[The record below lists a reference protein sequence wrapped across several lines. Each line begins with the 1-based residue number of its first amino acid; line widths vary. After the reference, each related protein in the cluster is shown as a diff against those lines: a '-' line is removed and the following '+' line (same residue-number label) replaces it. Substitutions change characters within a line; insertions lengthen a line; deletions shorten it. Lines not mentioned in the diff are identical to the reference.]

1 MSYQVLY
8 RAWRPGTFSE
18 ICGQDAVVRTLRRQV
33 VSGRI
38 AHAYLFCGTRGT
50 GKTTAS
56 KVLAKAINCLN
67 PQNGDPCGECEIC
80 RALQAENCMDVVEI
94 DAASNNGVDEIRDLR
109 EKIKYPPSVTRYKVY
124 IIDEVHM
131 LSTGAFNAL
140 LKTLEEPP
148 KHAVFILATT
158 EPQKLPATILSRC
171 QRFDFHRISVDV
183 IVQRMKVVL
192 SGIGREAEDEALSEI
207 ARAAEGAM
215 RDALSLLD
223 CCLSYTDGAVT
234 LQLARNVLGTAGRAF
249 MFEFADAMIDFNSA
263 RCLQL
268 IADAM
273 NQGCDP
279 QVFMRDTV
287 AHLRAL
293 MLAGAVQD
301 VSALLEVT
309 PEDAQRYAEQ
319 AARVPSTRLARLM
332 DLFMRAEPDMKWA
345 TRPRTVL
352 ELAAVRA
359 CHPEQEAD
367 ATLDERLARMEKL
380 LEGGAV
386 PSAKPAPAKSPE
398 PAKPKAAPAKPA
410 ASGAAPA
417 VPPQPYLDALEK
429 VGAEVASI
437 RPTLP
442 SMQFMSFDGNVVV
455 VQFSKKQMM
464 HMKMLERKKDVLEG
478 ALSDA
483 FGQPVALRMQL
494 EGEVSAKA
502 PALSTVAKR
511 TIEQSYDIFGRE
523 NINLEEN

>member
-18 ICGQDAVVRTLRRQV
+18 IVGQDAVVKTLRRQV
-33 VSGRI
+33 LTDRI

-56 KVLAKAINCLN
+56 KVLAKAINCLA
-67 PQNGDPCGECEIC
+67 PVNGDPCGQCEVC
-80 RALQAENCMDVVEI
+80 RALQEESCMDVVEI

-109 EKIKYPPSVTRYKVY
+109 EKIKYPPSVTKYKVY

-171 QRFDFHRISVDV
+171 QRFDFHRISVET
-183 IVQRMKVVL
+183 IVDRMMVVL
-192 SGIGREAEDEALSEI
+192 GGIGREAEEDALYEI

-234 LQLARNVLGTAGRAF
+234 LQLARDVLGTAGRAF
-249 MFEFADAMIDFNSA
+249 MFDFADALIDFDTA
-263 RCLQL
+263 RSLML
-268 IADAM
+268 INEMM
-273 NQGCDP
+273 NKGCDP

-293 MLAGAVQD
+293 LLAGAVGD
-301 VSALLEVT
+301 IAPLLEIT
-309 PEDAQRYAEQ
+309 PEDSARFVEQSKKIDSQRL
-319 AARVPSTRLARLM
+319 SRLM

-359 CHPEQEAD
+359 CHPESEKD
-367 ATLDERLARMEKL
+367 ASLSERMSRMENML
-380 LEGGAV
+380 ANGVTVA
-386 PSAKPAPAKSPE
+386 AAPAQKKVEEKPKPIE
-398 PAKPKAAPAKPA
+398 KPKAEPTKARQEIT
-410 ASGAAPA
+410 
-417 VPPQPYLDALEK
+417 PPQEYLAALEK
-429 VGAEVASI
+429 VGEETPSI
-437 RPTLP
+437 RAALP
-442 SMQFMSFDGNVVV
+442 SMRFVGFDGSTVTVE
-455 VQFSKKQMM
+455 FSKKQMM
-464 HMKMLERKKDVLEG
+464 HMKMLERKKTIFDG
-478 ALSDA
+478 AFSDA
-483 FGQPVALRMQL
+483 FGQPVSIRFTL
-494 EGEVSAKA
+494 EGEKASAPK
-502 PALSTVAKR
+502 TTNVAKR
-511 TIEQSYDIFGRE
+511 VIEESYDVFGRE
-523 NINLEEN
+523 MIDLQE

>member
-33 VSGRI
+33 LTDRI

-56 KVLAKAINCLN
+56 KVLAKAINCLHPN
-67 PQNGDPCGECEIC
+67 NGDPCGECEVC
-80 RALQAENCMDVVEI
+80 QALQAENCMDVVEI

-109 EKIKYPPSVTRYKVY
+109 EKIKYPPSVTKYKVY

-171 QRFDFHRISVDV
+171 QRFDFHRISVET
-183 IVQRMKVVL
+183 IVDRMMVVL
-192 SGIGREAEDEALSEI
+192 GGIGREAEDDALYEI

-234 LQLARNVLGTAGRAF
+234 LQLARDVLGTAGRAF
-249 MFEFADAMIDFNSA
+249 MFDFADALIDFDTA
-263 RCLQL
+263 RTLML
-268 IADAM
+268 INEMM
-273 NQGCDP
+273 NKGCDP

-287 AHLRAL
+287 AHLRGL
-293 MLAGAVQD
+293 MLAAAVGD
-301 VSALLEVT
+301 IADLLEIT
-309 PEDAQRYAEQ
+309 PEDSARFVEQ
-319 AARVPSTRLARLM
+319 SKRIDSVRLARLM

-359 CHPEQEAD
+359 CHPE
-367 ATLDERLARMEKL
+367 DEKDSALTERMARMEKL
-380 LEGGAV
+380 LENGVAV
-386 PSAKPAPAKSPE
+386 APAPAKKAPE
-398 PAKPKAAPAKPA
+398 PAPAPAEAPKPAPVKAAPA
-410 ASGAAPA
+410 
-417 VPPQPYLDALEK
+417 VTPPPEYHSALDK
-429 VGAEVASI
+429 VAEDNPSI
-437 RPTLP
+437 RAALP
-442 SMQFMSFDGNVVV
+442 SMRFTGFDGSVVSV
-455 VQFSKKQMM
+455 EFSKKTMM
-464 HMKMLERKKDVLEG
+464 HLKMLERKKTLFDA

-483 FGQPVALRMQL
+483 FGQPVSIRMTL
-494 EGEVSAKA
+494 EGEKA
-502 PALSTVAKR
+502 APKTASVAKR
-511 TIEQSYDIFGRE
+511 VIEESYDVFGRDK
-523 NINLEEN
+523 IDLSD

>member
-18 ICGQDAVVRTLRRQV
+18 ICGQDAVTQTLRRQV
-33 VSGRI
+33 ITGRI

-56 KVLAKAINCLN
+56 KVLAKAINCLS
-67 PQNGDPCGECEIC
+67 PRDGDPCGECEIC

-109 EKIKYPPSVTRYKVY
+109 EKIKYPPAVTRYKVY

-148 KHAVFILATT
+148 RHAVFILATT
-158 EPQKLPATILSRC
+158 EPQRLPATILSRC
-171 QRFDFHRISVDV
+171 QRFDFRRIPVET
-183 IVQRMKVVL
+183 IVERMMVVL
-192 SGIGREAEDEALSEI
+192 GGIGREAEEDALFEI

-234 LQLARNVLGTAGRAF
+234 AQLARDVLGTAGRAF
-249 MFEFADAMIDFNSA
+249 MFDFADALIDFDASRA
-263 RCLQL
+263 LTL
-268 IADAM
+268 IDEAM
-273 NQGCDP
+273 REGRDP
-279 QVFMRDTV
+279 QVFARDAA

-293 MLAGAVQD
+293 MLAGAMDD
-301 VSALLEVT
+301 VAEILEIT
-309 PEDAQRYAEQ
+309 PEDAAHFSEQ
-319 AARVPSTRLARLM
+319 AKRISAARLPRLM

-359 CHPEQEAD
+359 CHPEEEAD
-367 ATLDERLARMEKL
+367 ASLSERLSRMEKM
-380 LEGGAV
+380 LENGV
-386 PSAKPAPAKSPE
+386 PTTAARPKKAPE
-398 PAKPKAAPAKPA
+398 KPA
-410 ASGAAPA
+410 AAAPKA
-417 VPPQPYLDALEK
+417 TPVQAAPSPAAEPPQPYLDALE
-429 VGAEVASI
+429 AVATSTPSI
-437 RPTLP
+437 RATLP
-442 SMQFMSFDGNVVV
+442 SMRFTGFDGNTVTVE
-455 VQFSKKQMM
+455 FTKKQLM
-464 HMKMLERKKDVLEG
+464 HMKMLERKKELFDA

-483 FGQPVALRMQL
+483 FGQPVSISMRL
-494 EGEVSAKA
+494 EGDRAAA
-502 PALSTVAKR
+502 PSTAAVAKR
-511 TIEQSYDIFGRE
+511 IIEQSYDIFGRE
-523 NINLEEN
+523 NIDIES